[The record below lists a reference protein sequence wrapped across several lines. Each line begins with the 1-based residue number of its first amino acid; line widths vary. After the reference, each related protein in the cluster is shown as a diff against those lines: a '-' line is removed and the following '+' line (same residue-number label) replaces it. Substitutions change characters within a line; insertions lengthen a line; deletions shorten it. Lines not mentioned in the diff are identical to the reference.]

1 MRFTGMK
8 LTIGHFVV
16 FAFMLFAIFPVVLYA
31 HSHYRTLRLPMQL
44 LQPQDFFLPFGMI
57 YFFLRVLAFFIGFPY
72 FFPYP
77 CILVLF
83 LYV

>member
-16 FAFMLFAIFPVVLYA
+16 FAFMLFAIFTVVLYA

-44 LQPQDFFLPFGMI
+44 LQPQDFFLPFGI
-57 YFFLRVLAFFIGFPY
+57 SIPTSF
-72 FFPYP
+72 
-77 CILVLF
+77 
-83 LYV
+83 